1 MKHFLG
7 VFIIKFDNFFLLKN
21 LSENDKNEIISTFSS
36 PVSFKKGETVYGSSN
51 FKNAVGYIIKGSA
64 AASSDNQNE
73 THLKTFSKGMS
84 FGVAALFG
92 GDECYI
98 SKITAKTDLEVLF
111 VCEDELKTLF
121 SNYPQTAI
129 NYITFLSEKVR
140 FLNKKL
146 NVISCSGTENTV
158 YKYLTSLADKNGE
171 ISNFKNMSLVSK
183 TLGISRASL
192 YRALNDLEQ
201 NGYIIKEN
209 NYIKVIHYEKT
220 N

>member
-1 MKHFLG
+1 MFA
-7 VFIIKFDNFFLLKN
+7 IKFDNFFLLKN
-21 LSENDKNEIISTFSS
+21 LSDEEKHKIISNFSS
-36 PVSFKKGETVYGSSN
+36 PVSFKKGETVYGSHK

-64 AASSDNQNE
+64 VASSDNQNQ

-92 GDECYI
+92 GDEFYI
-98 SKITAKTDLEVLF
+98 SKITAKSDLEVLF
-111 VCEDELKTLF
+111 VTEDELKALF
-121 SNYPQTAI
+121 TKYPQTAI

-158 YKYLTSLADKNGE
+158 FKYLTSLADQNGE
-171 ISNFKNMSLVSK
+171 INNFKNMTLVSK

-192 YRALNDLEQ
+192 YRALSDLE
-201 NGYIIKEN
+201 NSGCIIKEN

>member
-1 MKHFLG
+1 M
-7 VFIIKFDNFFLLKN
+7 IKN
-21 LSENDKNEIISTFSS
+21 LDEKEKNEIISTFSK
-36 PVSFKKGETVYGSSN
+36 PVSFKKGDTIYSSHN
-51 FKNAVGYIIKGSA
+51 FKAAVGYIIKGSA
-64 AASSDNQNE
+64 TAASDNKNE

-92 GDECYI
+92 GGECYI
-98 SKITAKTDLEVLF
+98 SKITAKTDSEVLF
-111 VCEDELKTLF
+111 VTEAELTKLF
-121 SNYPQTAI
+121 EKYPQTAI

-158 YKYLTSLADKNGE
+158 FKYLTSLADQNSE
-171 ISNFKNMSLVSK
+171 IHNFKNMSLVSK

-209 NYIKVIHYEKT
+209 NYIKVINNEKT

>member
-1 MKHFLG
+1 MKHFSGGAFL
-7 VFIIKFDNFFLLKN
+7 KFDNFFLLNN
-21 LSENDKNEIISTFSS
+21 LKETEKNEIILTFSK
-36 PVSFKKGETVYGSSN
+36 PVFFKKGDTVYSSHN

-64 AASSDNQNE
+64 TAASDNKNE

-92 GDECYI
+92 GECYI
-98 SKITAKTDLEVLF
+98 SKVSAKTDLEVLF
-111 VCEDELKTLF
+111 VTEDELQKLF
-121 SNYPQTAI
+121 EKYPQTAI

-146 NVISCSGTENTV
+146 NVISCGGTENTV
-158 YKYLTSLADKNGE
+158 FKYLTSLADKNGN
-171 ISNFKNMSLVSK
+171 IQNFKNMSLVSK

-209 NYIKVIHYEKT
+209 NFIKVISYEKT